1 MAPSV
6 FLWRGSMT
14 PIELQDF
21 FAELRSTLPDDAEN
35 EVIKNLLSRADVK
48 QTALLIMNQQFYW
61 NRCGELLT
69 LEKLLELRQKIK
81 LSHHEMQFALQLAA
95 AFQNMTPIPLCLA
108 TESGEDF
115 L

>member
-1 MAPSV
+1 
-6 FLWRGSMT
+6 MT

-21 FAELRSTLPDDAEN
+21 FAELRSTLPDDAET
-35 EVIKNLLSRADVK
+35 EIIKSLLSRADVK
-48 QTALLIMNQQFYW
+48 QTALLVMNQQLYW

-81 LSHHEMQFALQLAA
+81 LSYRQIQVTPQLAT
-95 AFQNMTPIPLCLA
+95 AFQYMTPMPLCLN
-108 TESGEDF
+108 TEFGEDF